1 MKAIFLPQLTEDQMR
16 RTAMILW
23 ETGKLDWGR
32 AKTQASS
39 APGEV
44 FAANDEGQINSIA
57 EALKKSGLSPE
68 IRERESK
75 MELSEDAR
83 RRIFN
88 EELVRE
94 QSRRRVQEEE
104 RAKEEARRQATLL
117 TTPEQEASINRWS
130 WGGGMFEWIYLSAMN
145 ANQRGIVVLLISL
158 IPYLGALAM
167 FIYVGLKGRR
177 IAWESREWKDYDD
190 FEACQRIWDRW
201 ALWIL
206 AMGIVLGALVVLSGL
221 R

>member
-88 EELVRE
+88 EELVRGE
-94 QSRRRVQEEE
+94 SRGRVQEWE
-104 RAKEEARRQATLL
+104 RAEEEARWQPTL
-117 TTPEQEASINRWS
+117 TKMPA
-130 WGGGMFEWIYLSAMN
+130 
-145 ANQRGIVVLLISL
+145 
-158 IPYLGALAM
+158 
-167 FIYVGLKGRR
+167 
-177 IAWESREWKDYDD
+177 
-190 FEACQRIWDRW
+190 
-201 ALWIL
+201 
-206 AMGIVLGALVVLSGL
+206 
-221 R
+221 